1 MPNNLINLEGRRW
14 WVLSLSSFDV
24 IYDSNRDH
32 MVCQPPIIWWV
43 FFLPFVTEKSSTAM
57 FMTILTFTE
66 VPKKK
71 FLSWLFCTNFSTAY
85 ILLMIPVLGVLR
97 SSTWEQKA
105 KQVVYGRLLSRPVCD
120 NCACAEFIA
129 LRTNVGVVAY
139 LRVSDSAG
147 DTAQS
152 SGFTVQLGC
161 KHPRILFS
169 QFLSET

>member
-1 MPNNLINLEGRRW
+1 
-14 WVLSLSSFDV
+14 
-24 IYDSNRDH
+24 
-32 MVCQPPIIWWV
+32 
-43 FFLPFVTEKSSTAM
+43 
-57 FMTILTFTE
+57 
-66 VPKKK
+66 
-71 FLSWLFCTNFSTAY
+71 
-85 ILLMIPVLGVLR
+85 MIPVLGVLR
-97 SSTWEQKA
+97 SSTWELKA